1 MNAGETLSWYTSGV
15 RAWDQILKT
24 LICKWIGL
32 ACGGGF
38 SEFVMLKSLTAICKL
53 KTGQL
58 K

>member
-1 MNAGETLSWYTSGV
+1 MNAGEILSWYTSGV
-15 RAWDQILKT
+15 RACYQILKT
-24 LICKWIGL
+24 LICKWIGF

-38 SEFVMLKSLTAICKL
+38 SKFVVLKSLKAICKL

>member
-1 MNAGETLSWYTSGV
+1 MQEKFSPGIQAGLGLV
-15 RAWDQILKT
+15 NQILKT

-38 SEFVMLKSLTAICKL
+38 SKLVLLKSLTAICKL
-53 KTGQL
+53 KTGEL

>member
-1 MNAGETLSWYTSGV
+1 MNAGEILSWCTSGV
-15 RAWDQILKT
+15 RACNQILKT

-38 SEFVMLKSLTAICKL
+38 SKFVALKSLTAICKL
-53 KTGQL
+53 KVGEL